1 MYRSLSAMMEGWT
14 KNLAL
19 LFLHPVRLA
28 LFRLLEF
35 GIITGT
41 LVIGAILVAEDQ
53 RASGLAL
60 LGAGALF
67 YLVFMMRIRKARF
80 PWKATLV
87 SIFGLP
93 LFVVLLLRSYL
104 HSSVRGA
111 VNWKGRRFIHS
122 APPATIDSSIR
133 RGNSTLKG

>member
-1 MYRSLSAMMEGWT
+1 MMEGWT

-41 LVIGAILVAEDQ
+41 LVTGAISVAEDQ
-53 RASGLAL
+53 RALGLAL
-60 LGAGALF
+60 LGPGALF
-67 YLVFMMRIRKARF
+67 YLLFTMRIRKAQFSRT
-80 PWKATLV
+80 ANLMA
-87 SIFGLP
+87 IFGLP

-104 HSSVRGA
+104 HASVRGA
-111 VNWKGRRFIHS
+111 VNWKGRRYIHS
-122 APPATIDSSIR
+122 APPAAIDSSIR
-133 RGNSTLKG
+133 RGNFTLKG